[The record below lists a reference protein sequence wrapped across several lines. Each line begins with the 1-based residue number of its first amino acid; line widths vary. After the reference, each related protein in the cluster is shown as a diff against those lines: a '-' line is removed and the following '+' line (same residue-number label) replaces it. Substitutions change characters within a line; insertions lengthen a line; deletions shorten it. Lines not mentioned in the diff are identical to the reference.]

1 MLTPDDINTLAAEVY
16 AQNCRVGWWD
26 DPNRCPL
33 QTLMLVVTEVAEA
46 TEGDRKNL
54 MDDHLP
60 HRKMAEVEL
69 ADTLIRLVDLAGH
82 YGWVHLE
89 APAGWLLEFCHN
101 AGARHLA
108 IVQTV
113 VELAE
118 VYTVKTQDPGRGPM
132 LGVVEHAYRQAVATV
147 LRVAQIEG
155 YDLEGATREKL
166 AYNAT
171 RADHKRENRAK
182 PGGKG
187 Y

>member
-1 MLTPDDINTLAAEVY
+1 MTPNEINALAAQVY
-16 AQNCRVGWWD
+16 AQNCQVGWWD

-46 TEGDRKNL
+46 TEGDRKDL

-69 ADTLIRLVDLAGH
+69 ADTFIRLVDLAGR
-82 YGWVHLE
+82 YGWEYKQTEETQGHSILGKCSNL
-89 APAGWLLEFCHN
+89 A
-101 AGARHLA
+101 ARHLA
-108 IVQTV
+108 IVAAV
-113 VELAE
+113 GDIALAITDCDTAAGH
-118 VYTVKTQDPGRGPM
+118 VINYY
-132 LGVVEHAYRQAVATV
+132 YRKAMTTV
-147 LRVAQIEG
+147 LQVARIEG
-155 YDLEGATREKL
+155 YDLRGAIDEKL
-166 AYNAT
+166 AYNAK